1 MMDQMSLDAFLA
13 SPLVQLNFVGLA
25 GIVVWHLIPRR
36 RANTRLVVQI
46 AFFVVMTAILVGNGI
61 APHRFEGDAAEDA
74 SALLA
79 VSAKLLWWVHLA
91 WAIIGFVRIYLV
103 LEGQPREARLLQ
115 DLVVGVVYLSTALSI
130 LAFVFGVPI
139 GTLVATSGV
148 IAIILGLALQNTLSD
163 VFSGIALSLGRPYVI
178 GDWILLSDGTEG
190 RVVESTWRSTHLL
203 TGANNVVV
211 LPNSFLAKLGL
222 TNISRPD
229 ETHWLTLIVR
239 VAPTRM
245 PSIVVDVMRSVLLSC
260 NSIVKEPPPLV
271 ALKGLDATALE
282 IELQFAVASPAQRT
296 PARNEVLDLVYRHCK
311 SAGLLLAM
319 PPESAIA
326 MLDLPTEETAEP
338 PRVTPLELIEAIP
351 IFAALT
357 GDEKRALA
365 EATSVRDFRKGE
377 VIVRQGE
384 LLSALMM
391 VRAGVIAMRHEE
403 RRLRT
408 AGAGRFLRRD
418 GTARRHGRSL
428 HTRGLDARHCLRD
441 RPAGF
446 CPAAHQSPGHG
457 GRPRF
462 ELVQTRPTGPDRCGP
477 GSSTGAERARLP
489 EGQSRRF
496 STTRCQSRYSY
507 PARLRTHSKL
517 FAAFAGTSS
526 DTVSIRSEL
535 QAL

>member
-1 MMDQMSLDAFLA
+1 MSLDAFLA
-13 SPLVQLNFVGLA
+13 SPLVQLSFVGLA

-46 AFFVVMTAILVGNGI
+46 AFFVVMTAILVGNDI
-61 APHRFEGDAAEDA
+61 APHRFEGDGAEEA
-74 SALLA
+74 SALL
-79 VSAKLLWWVHLA
+79 VISAKLLWWVHLA
-91 WAIIGFVRIYLV
+91 WAVIGFVRIYLV
-103 LEGQPREARLLQ
+103 LEGLPREARLLQ

-163 VFSGIALSLGRPYVI
+163 VFSGIALTLGRPHVI
-178 GDWILLSDGTEG
+178 GDWILLADGTEG

-260 NSIVKEPPPLV
+260 NSIVQEPPVV
-271 ALKGLDATALE
+271 ALKGLDAAALE
-282 IELQFAVASPAQRT
+282 IELQFAVASPAQHT

-319 PPESAIA
+319 PPASAVA
-326 MLDLPTEETAEP
+326 MLDLPTEETVEP

-357 GDEKRALA
+357 RDEKRALA

-391 VRAGVIAMRHEE
+391 VRAGVIVMRHEE
-403 RRLRT
+403 EEFGRL
-408 AGAGRFLRRD
+408 A
-418 GTARRHGRSL
+418 
-428 HTRGLDARHCLRD
+428 
-441 RPAGF
+441 
-446 CPAAHQSPGHG
+446 PGDFFG
-457 GRPRF
+457 ETDCSQASAKP
-462 ELVQTRPTGPDRCGP
+462 
-477 GSSTGAERARLP
+477 
-489 EGQSRRF
+489 
-496 STTRCQSRYSY
+496 
-507 PARLRTHSKL
+507 THS
-517 FAAFAGTSS
+517 
-526 DTVSIRSEL
+526 RP
-535 QAL
+535 